1 MNSANDEAGQPPVE
15 PPIAESSPA
24 APPPAPPHNLKK
36 MALTS
41 ALWTGAG
48 FAWFQVIRFAANVI
62 LARLLFPEA
71 FGLVATAFVF
81 LMGIHLFADVGIR
94 TSIIQHERGEDPDF
108 YNTAWTLQIIRGFIL
123 FFVTFLLAWPVA
135 YLRDPPEPI
144 LMVLLPL
151 MGSMSIITGFYSTAL
166 YTLERHMQ
174 QKRTVLID
182 LTAQISSLLVTVV
195 WAWYWPTVWPL
206 AFGQIAAGL
215 IQLIWS
221 HRLIPGYRN
230 RLRWDRRALHDLIHF
245 GKWIYVST
253 AMTFLANQ
261 SDRLVVGYRS
271 LTLLGVYHMASQ
283 LAMIPHQLMLT
294 LAGRLAFPLYSK
306 IKQSGKDVRQ
316 FFGRIHLATGS
327 VAALLLAGV
336 LATGPTLVQLVYDAR
351 YQDAGW
357 MLHILAFGVWFQ
369 ILEAMEGSILLALG
383 HARPSA
389 ISNFGKVLTLFVAV
403 PIGYHYWDFT
413 GMIVGFAAGDF
424 TRYVITVGF
433 VRAQGVQV
441 LRYDLPLLAFV
452 ILASQLALLC
462 GELLLPMPFRPELF
476 GMFAIHS
483 DGGIPAAIPWYA
495 VRQSFVKDYWL
506 LACRLLIQG
515 GVVVLLW
522 VVPMAIC
529 WKKGLFKKPAGT

>member
-1 MNSANDEAGQPPVE
+1 MNSANDEAGPEPVEPPVE
-15 PPIAESSPA
+15 PPVAEPSA
-24 APPPAPPHNLKK
+24 VAPPPVPPPQPNLKR

-94 TSIIQHERGEDPDF
+94 TSVIQHERGEDPDF

-135 YLRDPPEPI
+135 YLRETPEPI

-151 MGSMSIITGFYSTAL
+151 MGTMSIITGFYSTAL
-166 YTLERHMQ
+166 YTLERRMQ

-182 LTAQISSLLVTVV
+182 LTAQIVSLVVTVV
-195 WAWYWPTVWPL
+195 WAWFWPTVWPL

-215 IQLIWS
+215 IQLVWS

-230 RLRWDRRALHDLIHF
+230 RLRWDRTALHELIHF

-261 SDRLVVGYRS
+261 ADRLVVGYRS
-271 LTLLGVYHMASQ
+271 LSLLGVYHMAAQ
-283 LAMIPHQLMLT
+283 LALIPHQLMLT
-294 LAGRLAFPLYSK
+294 FAGRLAFPLYSK

-327 VAALLLAGV
+327 VAAVLLAGV

-369 ILEAMEGSILLALG
+369 ILEALEGSVLLALG
-383 HARPSA
+383 EARPSA
-389 ISNFGKVLTLFVAV
+389 ISNFGKVLTLLIGV
-403 PIGYHYWDFT
+403 PLGTYYWDFT
-413 GMIVGFAAGDF
+413 GMIVAFAAGDC
-424 TRYVITVGF
+424 TRYIITVCF
-433 VRAQGVQV
+433 VRAQRVPV
-441 LRYDLPLLAFV
+441 LRYDVPLTAFV
-452 ILASQLALLC
+452 VLASQFALHC
-462 GELLLPMPFRPELF
+462 GDWWF
-476 GMFAIHS
+476 
-483 DGGIPAAIPWYA
+483 PAPVPVEGA
-495 VRQSFVKDYWL
+495 VKDYRL
-506 LACRLLIQG
+506 LAIRLLIQG
-515 GVVVLLW
+515 SVVVGLW
-522 VVPMAIC
+522 LAPMAVC
-529 WKKGLFKKPAGT
+529 WKAGLFKKPAGT